1 MTIGC
6 NILYLSLFVEFRY
19 PNPGIQIYRNKVS
32 SFLTHLFVFFFLEKK
47 SYSELRGNFRIISS
61 EIPIG

>member
-1 MTIGC
+1 MAIGC

-32 SFLTHLFVFFFLEKK
+32 SFFNPFVRIFFLRKEILNK
-47 SYSELRGNFRIISS
+47 EEIFRIISS